1 MKASGGTHIISVAVI
16 GLGYWG
22 PNLVRNLSA
31 CSRVRLARL
40 CDANPARL
48 DFVGAQFPYAT
59 RTLDPGDVFAD
70 ASVDAVAIATPVSTH
85 YDLARAALGAGKHVL
100 VEKPLAASAS
110 EAAEIVAL
118 AREVGRV
125 LLVDHVFLY
134 SPAVQKMAELVA
146 LGEVGEVLFF
156 DSVRI
161 NLGLFQNDVN
171 VIWDLAPHDLSIID
185 HLVGRAPHSLVAVA
199 ASHAGN
205 RLEDVA
211 YLHLD
216 YGDNLLASVHVNW
229 LSPVKVRQFL
239 MGGSRRSV
247 LYNELDISE
256 RVKVYDRG
264 IDVSNDP
271 EGIRRFRISL
281 RSGDVVSPRLEP
293 AEPLRNMVEHF
304 ADCIE
309 NGATPVSGGEQ
320 GLRVVRI
327 LEAAQA
333 SLKSGG
339 MRVSV

>member
-1 MKASGGTHIISVAVI
+1 MASADVQEV
-16 GLGYWG
+16 LG
-22 PNLVRNLSA
+22 
-31 CSRVRLARL
+31 
-40 CDANPARL
+40 D
-48 DFVGAQFPYAT
+48 D
-59 RTLDPGDVFAD
+59 
-70 ASVDAVAIATPVSTH
+70 SVDAVAIATPVATH
-85 YDLARAALGAGKHVL
+85 YELVKAALRAGKHVL

-146 LGEVGEVLFF
+146 SGEVGEVLFF

-185 HLVGRAPHSLVAVA
+185 HLVGRTPNSLVAVG

-239 MGGSRRSV
+239 IGGSRRSV

-264 IDVSNDP
+264 IDVSDDP

-281 RSGDVVSPRLEP
+281 RSGDVVSPRLDP
-293 AEPLRNMVEHF
+293 TEPLRNMVEHF

-309 NGATPVSGGEQ
+309 NGASAVSGGEQ

-333 SLKSGG
+333 SLARGG
-339 MRVSV
+339 TRVSV

>member
-1 MKASGGTHIISVAVI
+1 MKASGGTRVISVAVI

-31 CSRVRLARL
+31 CSRFRLAQL

-48 DFVGAQFPYAT
+48 DFVGVQFPSAT
-59 RTLDPGDVFAD
+59 RTVNAGDVFAD
-70 ASVDAVAIATPVSTH
+70 TSVDAVAIVTPVGTH
-85 YDLARAALGAGKHVL
+85 YDLARAALEAGKHVL
-100 VEKPLAASAS
+100 VEKPLAACAS
-110 EAAEIVAL
+110 EAAEIVDL
-118 AREVGRV
+118 ARRVGRV

-146 LGEVGEVLFF
+146 SGEVGEVLFF

-185 HLVGRAPHSLVAVA
+185 HLVGRTPDSLVAVA

-211 YLHLD
+211 HLHLD
-216 YGDNLLASVHVNW
+216 YGNNLLASVHVNW

-239 MGGSRRSV
+239 IGGSRRSV
-247 LYNELDISE
+247 LYNELDVSE
-256 RVKVYDRG
+256 RIKVYDRG
-264 IDVSNDP
+264 IDVSSDP
-271 EGIRRFRISL
+271 EGIRHFRISL
-281 RSGDVVSPRLEP
+281 RYGDVVSPRLDP
-293 AEPLRNMVEHF
+293 TEPLRNLVEHF

-333 SLKSGG
+333 SLKRGG
-339 MRVSV
+339 VRVSV